1 MDDIINHIA
10 KPFHPMSSDTS
21 SAPVRRVQRVRHE
34 LHRRDV
40 EVVRVE
46 PMGPHFVSVTFH
58 AESLAGFRSDS
69 FDDHVKFMVDG
80 GATGEMARR
89 DYTPRRFDPARRELT
104 IEFALHGDGPAA
116 NWARHAKVGQ
126 RAVVGGPRGSMI
138 IPTDYDWHLLVGD
151 DSALPAIS
159 RRLEELQAGSR
170 AIVIAQAADAAGRRE
185 FDSTAAVQVQWVED
199 GEAMV
204 QALRQLALPA
214 GEGYAWC
221 AGEAAVMARLR
232 DVLLAEKQHPKEA
245 MKVAVYWKPGASD
258 FHETL
263 ES

>member
-1 MDDIINHIA
+1 
-10 KPFHPMSSDTS
+10 MSSDTS
-21 SAPVRRVQRVRHE
+21 AAPVRRVQRVRHE

-46 PMGPHFVSVTFH
+46 PLGPHFVCVTFH

-69 FDDHVKFMVDG
+69 FDDHVKFMVDDP
-80 GATGEMARR
+80 ATGETARR
-89 DYTPRRFDPARRELT
+89 DYTPRRFDAARRELT

-116 NWARHAKVGQ
+116 NWARQARVGQ
-126 RAVVGGPRGSMI
+126 RAIIGGPRGSMI
-138 IPTDYDWHLLVGD
+138 IPMDYDWHLLVGD

-159 RRLEELQAGSR
+159 RRLEELPAGSR
-170 AIVIAQAADAAGRRE
+170 AIVIAQAADTAGRRD
-185 FDSTAAVQVQWVED
+185 FGSAANVQVHWVEN
-199 GEAMV
+199 GEAML
-204 QALRQLALPA
+204 QALRELHLPE

-232 DVLLAEKQHPKEA
+232 GVLLDEKQHPKEA

-263 ES
+263 GD

>member
-1 MDDIINHIA
+1 MNA
-10 KPFHPMSSDTS
+10 EPALAPPTS
-21 SAPVRRVQRVRHE
+21 PERRVQRVRHE

-46 PMGPHFVSVTFH
+46 PLGPHFVSVTFH
-58 AESLAGFRSDS
+58 APSLAGFRSDS
-69 FDDHVKFMVDG
+69 FDDHVKFMIDG
-80 GATGEMARR
+80 PSPDEPVRR
-89 DYTPRRFDPARRELT
+89 DYTPRRFDAARRELT

-116 NWARHAKVGQ
+116 GWARQAHVGQ
-126 RAVVGGPRGSMI
+126 RAVIGGPRGSMI
-138 IPTDYDWHLLVGD
+138 IPMDYDWHLLVGD

-159 RRLEELQAGSR
+159 RRLEELPAGTR
-170 AIVIAQAADAAGRRE
+170 AVVIAQAADAAGQRE
-185 FDSTAAVQVQWVED
+185 LASAAPVHAKWVDS

-204 QALRQLALPA
+204 QALRDLALPA

-221 AGEAAVMARLR
+221 AGEAAVMAQLR
-232 DVLLAEKQHPKEA
+232 NVLLAEKRHPKEA

-263 ES
+263 EA

>member
-1 MDDIINHIA
+1 MNSETA
-10 KPFHPMSSDTS
+10 NPLP
-21 SAPVRRVQRVRHE
+21 ARRVQRVRHE

-46 PMGPHFVSVTFH
+46 PLGPHFVSVTFH

-69 FDDHVKFMVDG
+69 FDDHVKFMVDDG
-80 GATGEMARR
+80 TTGEMARR

-116 NWARHAKVGQ
+116 NWARHARVGQ
-126 RAVVGGPRGSMI
+126 RAIIGGPRGSMI

-159 RRLEELQAGSR
+159 RRLEELPAGSH
-170 AIVIAQAADAAGRRE
+170 AIVIAQAAEVADRRE
-185 FDSTAAVQVQWVED
+185 FDSAATMQVQWVEN
-199 GEAMV
+199 GEAME

-232 DVLLAEKQHPKEA
+232 DVLLAEKKHPKEA
-245 MKVAVYWKPGASD
+245 MKVGVYWKPGALD

-263 ES
+263 EA

>member
-1 MDDIINHIA
+1 
-10 KPFHPMSSDTS
+10 MSSEPAS
-21 SAPVRRVQRVRHE
+21 LRRVQRVRHE

-46 PMGPHFVSVTFH
+46 PMGPHFVAVTFH

-69 FDDHVKFMVDG
+69 FDDHVKFMIDG
-80 GATGEMARR
+80 DASGEPVRR
-89 DYTPRRFDPARRELT
+89 DYTPRRFDAARRELT
-104 IEFALHGDGPAA
+104 LEFALHGDGPAA
-116 NWARHAKVGQ
+116 NWARQARVGQ
-126 RAVVGGPRGSMI
+126 RAIIGGPRGSMI
-138 IPTDYDWHLLVGD
+138 IPMDYDWHLLVGD
-151 DSALPAIS
+151 DSALPAIH
-159 RRLEELQAGSR
+159 RRLEELPAGSR
-170 AIVIAQAADAAGRRE
+170 AIVIAQAADASAQRE
-185 FDSTAAVQVQWVED
+185 FESAAKLQVQWVAS

-204 QALRQLALPA
+204 QALRGLDLPE

-232 DVLLAEKQHPKEA
+232 GVLLDEKRHPKEA

-263 ES
+263 DA

>member
-1 MDDIINHIA
+1 MTVEQN
-10 KPFHPMSSDTS
+10 

-69 FDDHVKFMVDG
+69 FDDHVKFMIDGASVD
-80 GATGEMARR
+80 EPVRR
-89 DYTPRRFDPARRELT
+89 DYTPRRFDAARRELT

-116 NWARHAKVGQ
+116 NWARQAKVGQ
-126 RAVVGGPRGSMI
+126 RAIIGGPRGSMI
-138 IPTDYDWHLLVGD
+138 IPMDYDWHLLVGD

-159 RRLEELQAGSR
+159 RRLEELPAGSR
-170 AIVIAQAADAAGRRE
+170 AIVIAQANDASGQRE
-185 FDSTAAVQVQWVED
+185 LSSAAAVQATWVD
-199 GEAMV
+199 SGEAMV
-204 QALRQLALPA
+204 QALRELSLPE

-221 AGEAAVMARLR
+221 AGEAAVMAQLR
-232 DVLLAEKQHPKEA
+232 NVLLAEKQHPKEA

-263 ES
+263 EA

>member
-1 MDDIINHIA
+1 
-10 KPFHPMSSDTS
+10 MSSEPAS
-21 SAPVRRVQRVRHE
+21 LRRVQRVRHE

-46 PMGPHFVSVTFH
+46 PMGPHFVAVTFH

-69 FDDHVKFMVDG
+69 FDDHVKLMIG
-80 GATGEMARR
+80 GDATGEPVRR
-89 DYTPRRFDPARRELT
+89 DYTPRRFDAARRELT
-104 IEFALHGDGPAA
+104 LEFALHGDGPAA
-116 NWARHAKVGQ
+116 DWARQATVGQ
-126 RAVVGGPRGSMI
+126 RAIIGGPRGSMI
-138 IPTDYDWHLLVGD
+138 IPMDYDWHLLVGD
-151 DSALPAIS
+151 DSALPAID
-159 RRLEELQAGSR
+159 RRLEELPPGTR
-170 AIVIAQAADAAGRRE
+170 AIVIAQAADASAQRE
-185 FDSTAAVQVQWVED
+185 FESAAQLQVQWVAS

-204 QALRQLALPA
+204 QALRGLDLPG

-232 DVLLAEKQHPKEA
+232 GVLLDEKRHPKEA

-263 ES
+263 DA